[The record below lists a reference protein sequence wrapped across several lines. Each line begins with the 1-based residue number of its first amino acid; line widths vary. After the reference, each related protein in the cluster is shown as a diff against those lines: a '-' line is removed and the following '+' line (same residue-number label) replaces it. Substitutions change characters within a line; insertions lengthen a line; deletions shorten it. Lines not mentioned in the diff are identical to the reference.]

1 MALVSRI
8 ARGSIHYG
16 WYVAA
21 LTFVTV
27 MIAAG
32 ARSAPGVMIV
42 PLEQELGWSRA
53 TISWAVSVGLLLYGL
68 IAPFAAAIIER
79 FGVRTMASTALAMI
93 AAGYGLSTVLTTPWS
108 LVLLWGVLAGAGC
121 GFTATVLSATVAT
134 RWFEA
139 RRGLVM
145 GMLTSATAGGQ
156 LVFLP
161 LLAAITAAYGWRS
174 ALGLISGI
182 AILVI
187 LPLVL
192 FFMRDR
198 PFDVGLARF
207 GSAAAP
213 EPPAPPKGN
222 PIANAFKVLFE
233 TAATA
238 DFWKLAATFFVCGF
252 STNGLI
258 GTHLIPACIDHGIPE
273 VTAAGLLAGMGMF
286 NFIGTSASGWLAD
299 RYNTRYLLCAY
310 YVLRGLSLLYLPFLL
325 ADISFIGLSLFAMFY
340 GLDWLA
346 TVAPMVRLISAR
358 YGTAKTSII
367 YGWIFAMHQLGGAIS
382 AGLAGVMR
390 TEFGAYFESFL
401 MAGAMCVAAGLL
413 ALTIGRTGKA
423 GGRRA
428 EDMVADPARA

>member
-1 MALVSRI
+1 MALVSRL
-8 ARGSIHYG
+8 AQGRIHYG

-42 PLEQELGWSRA
+42 PLEQEFGWSRA

-68 IAPFAAAIIER
+68 IGPFAAAIIER
-79 FGVRTMASTALAMI
+79 FGVRTMASAALAMI
-93 AAGYGLSTVLTTPWS
+93 AGGYGLSTLLTTPWS
-108 LVLLWGVLAGAGC
+108 LVLLWGILAGSGC
-121 GFTATVLSATVAT
+121 GFTATILSATVAT

-161 LLAAITAAYGWRS
+161 LLAALTAAYGWRS
-174 ALGLISGI
+174 ALGLISAI
-182 AILVI
+182 ALLLV

-207 GSAAAP
+207 GSAAPP

-222 PIANAFKVLFE
+222 PIANAFAVLFE
-233 TAATA
+233 TAATG
-238 DFWKLAATFFVCGF
+238 DFWKLAATF
-252 STNGLI
+252 
-258 GTHLIPACIDHGIPE
+258 
-273 VTAAGLLAGMGMF
+273 
-286 NFIGTSASGWLAD
+286 
-299 RYNTRYLLCAY
+299 
-310 YVLRGLSLLYLPFLL
+310 
-325 ADISFIGLSLFAMFY
+325 
-340 GLDWLA
+340 WLA
-346 TVAPMVRLISAR
+346 TVAPMVRLIGAR
-358 YGTAKTSII
+358 YGMAKTSII

-390 TEFGAYFESFL
+390 TELGAYLESFL
-401 MAGAMCVAAGLL
+401 MAGALCVAAGLL
-413 ALTIGRTGKA
+413 ALTIGTGSA
-423 GGRRA
+423 GGRRVDTDA
-428 EDMVADPARA
+428 VAAPARA

>member
-1 MALVSRI
+1 MSVVSRL
-8 ARGSIHYG
+8 ARSRIHYG
-16 WYVAA
+16 WIVAA

-27 MIAAG
+27 MLAAG

-42 PLEQELGWSRA
+42 PLEQEFGWSRA
-53 TISWAVSVGLLLYGL
+53 TVSWAVSVGLLLYGL

-79 FGVRTMASTALAMI
+79 FGVRIMAATALVMI
-93 AAGYGLSTVLTTPWS
+93 AGGYGLSTQITSPWS

-161 LLAAITAAYGWRS
+161 LLAAITAVSGWRS
-174 ALGLISGI
+174 ALGLISGV
-182 AILVI
+182 ALLLI

-192 FFMRDR
+192 LFMRDR
-198 PFDVGLARF
+198 PYDVGLARF
-207 GSAAAP
+207 GSLAPP

-222 PIANAFKVLFE
+222 PIANAFATLFE
-233 TAATA
+233 TAVTA

-273 VTAAGLLAGMGMF
+273 VTAAGLLAGMGAF

-299 RYNTRYLLCAY
+299 RFNCRYLLCWY
-310 YVLRGLSLLYLPFLL
+310 YVLRGLSLIYLPFML
-325 ADISFIGLSLFAMFY
+325 DDVSVVGLSLFALFY

-346 TVAPMVRLISAR
+346 TVPPMVRLISGR
-358 YGTAKTSII
+358 FGTAKSPIV

-390 TEFGAYFESFL
+390 TEFGAYLESFL
-401 MAGAMCVAAGLL
+401 LAGAMCVAAGLL
-413 ALTIGRTGKA
+413 ALTIGRKGA
-423 GGRRA
+423 GGPA
-428 EDMVADPARA
+428 LADAARA